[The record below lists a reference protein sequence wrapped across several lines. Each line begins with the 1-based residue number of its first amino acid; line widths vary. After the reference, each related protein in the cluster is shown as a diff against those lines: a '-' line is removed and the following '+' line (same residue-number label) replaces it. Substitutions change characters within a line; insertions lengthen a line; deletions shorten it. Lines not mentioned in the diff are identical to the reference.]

1 MSNTIARR
9 IYDFLKDFPPYNI
22 IPSAELHKISEN
34 VRVQYYESGQSI
46 FNVGD
51 TSKEYIFVLNQ
62 GAVQLCREENGS
74 LRIYNKCDE
83 GDTFG
88 IRQVFGD
95 DKYFFQALAEEE
107 SLIYAIPVMLIKPL
121 LHRFPKFTLY
131 LANSFAVNTRQFNAP
146 EIQTAKTEAI
156 SDLINTQIYLS
167 RLATPGSIRKAI
179 TCTAEETVQQAAKRM
194 TLKRISTIVVV
205 DPNQKP
211 LGILSDST
219 LRKKIGLGKFNP
231 QEPVGQIM
239 TTPASCIKPNTS
251 LADIQIQLI
260 RQRVRS
266 VCVTEDGTPN
276 TPLIGIISEHDL
288 IIAHGF
294 NPAVILREIQNAD
307 GIETLKTMMER
318 SEDLLST
325 YLEREVNVEFVAN
338 IFAELYDALTVKCIE
353 ISIEEVKEDIKNTEG
368 IDITQYNFCWLTL
381 GSGGRREQMLRT
393 DQDNALIFESV
404 VSGQWSGVSNISLLN
419 TDIEKAPPFYTNA
432 EAGNISLLNT
442 DHRPLTTEQIQ
453 NVFLQLA
460 ISVTAKLNAVGFNY
474 CKGNMMARN
483 PEYCLSADEWQ
494 KLFVNWIDTANEE
507 SMLKSKIFF
516 DFRPVYGKFEL
527 ASSLRFQVLKA
538 ASENSLFLALLSK
551 SSLLTSPPL
560 GFFRNFLL
568 EKTGENKNS
577 LNIKN
582 RAMVPITDA
591 VRVLSLSLSIEE
603 VSTIQRLQKL
613 IELDSNNAEIYKEII
628 VAYEILMRFR
638 AMNGLKQGTGG
649 RYVYPE
655 QLNKLERILLRHS
668 FIPIEGLQNIIK
680 LRFTGQ
686 I

>member
-1 MSNTIARR
+1 MTNTISRR

-22 IPSAELHKISEN
+22 ITAAELHTISEN
-34 VRVQYYESGQSI
+34 VRVQYFEAGQSV

-51 TSKEYIFVLNQ
+51 TSKEFIFVLNQ

-74 LRIYNKCDE
+74 LKIYNKCDE

-107 SLIYAIPVMLIKPL
+107 SLIYAIPVALIKPL

-131 LANSFAVNTRQFNAP
+131 LANSFAANTRQFNAP
-146 EIQTAKTEAI
+146 EIQTAKTEVI

-167 RLATPGSIRKAI
+167 RLATPSSIRKAV

-194 TLKRISTIVVV
+194 TLKHISTIVVI
-205 DPNQKP
+205 DEEHKP

-219 LRKKIGLGKFNP
+219 IRKKIGLGKFNP
-231 QEPVGQIM
+231 EERVGHIM
-239 TTPASCIKPNTS
+239 TTPASCIKPNTT

-266 VCVTEDGTPN
+266 VCVTEDGTPH
-276 TPLIGIISEHDL
+276 TSLIGIISEHDL

-307 GIETLKTMMER
+307 SVDTLKTMMER
-318 SEDLLST
+318 SADLLST

-368 IDITQYNFCWLTL
+368 IDITQYNFCWLAL

-393 DQDNALIFESV
+393 DQDNALIFEH
-404 VSGQWSGVSNISLLN
+404 ISEFGIRN
-419 TDIEKAPPFYTNA
+419 SETDSK
-432 EAGNISLLNT
+432 T
-442 DHRPLTTEQIQ
+442 DSETHIPNSEIR
-453 NVFLQLA
+453 NSFLQLA
-460 ISVTAKLNAVGFNY
+460 ISVTAKLNAVGFDY

-483 PEYCLSADEWQ
+483 PEYCLGTEEWQ
-494 KLFVNWIDTANEE
+494 KLFLHWIDIPNEE
-507 SMLKSKIFF
+507 SMLKCKIFF
-516 DFRPVYGKFEL
+516 DFRPVYGKFDL
-527 ASSLRFQVLKA
+527 ASHLRTEVLQAVSK
-538 ASENSLFLALLSK
+538 NSLFLTLLSK

-568 EKTGENKNS
+568 EKTGENKNA

-603 VSTIQRLQKL
+603 VSTLQRLQKL
-613 IELDSNNAEIYKEII
+613 IELDSQNAEIYKEII
-628 VAYEILMRFR
+628 GAYEILMRFR
-638 AMNGLKQGTGG
+638 AMNGLKQGNGG

-668 FIPIEGLQNIIK
+668 FIPIEGLQNIIR

>member
-1 MSNTIARR
+1 MTNTISRR

-22 IPSAELHKISEN
+22 IPAAELHAISEN
-34 VRVQYYESGQSI
+34 VSVQYFEAGQSV

-51 TSKEYIFVLNQ
+51 ASREFIFVLNQ
-62 GAVQLCREENGS
+62 GAVQLCREEKGS
-74 LRIYNKCDE
+74 LKIYNKCDE

-107 SLIYAIPVMLIKPL
+107 SLIYAIPVALIKPL

-146 EIQTAKTEAI
+146 EIQTAKTEVI

-167 RLATPGSIRKAI
+167 RLATPSSIRKAV
-179 TCTAEETVQQAAKRM
+179 TCTAAETVQQAAKRM
-194 TLKRISTIVVV
+194 TLKRISTIVVI
-205 DPNQKP
+205 DEEHKP

-219 LRKKIGLGKFNP
+219 IRKKIGLGKFNP
-231 QEPVGQIM
+231 EEPVGHIM
-239 TTPASCIKPNTS
+239 TTPASCIKPDTT

-266 VCVTEDGTPN
+266 VCVTEDGTPR

-294 NPAVILREIQNAD
+294 NPAVILREIQNAYSVD
-307 GIETLKTMMER
+307 TLKTMMER
-318 SEDLLST
+318 SADLLST

-353 ISIEEVKEDIKNTEG
+353 ISIEEVKEGIKNTEG
-368 IDITQYNFCWLTL
+368 IDITQYNFCWLAL

-393 DQDNALIFESV
+393 DQDNALIFEH
-404 VSGQWSGVSNISLLN
+404 ISEFGIPN
-419 TDIEKAPPFYTNA
+419 SETDSETRIPNSEIRN
-432 EAGNISLLNT
+432 S
-442 DHRPLTTEQIQ
+442 
-453 NVFLQLA
+453 FLQLA
-460 ISVTAKLNAVGFNY
+460 ISVTAKLNAVGFDY

-483 PEYCLSADEWQ
+483 PEYCLGTEEWQ
-494 KLFVNWIDTANEE
+494 KLFLHWIDTPNEE
-507 SMLKSKIFF
+507 SMLKCKIFF
-516 DFRPVYGKFEL
+516 DFRPVYGKFDL
-527 ASSLRFQVLKA
+527 ASHLRTEVLQAVSK
-538 ASENSLFLALLSK
+538 NSLFLTLLSK

-568 EKTGENKNS
+568 EKTGENKNA

-591 VRVLSLSLSIEE
+591 VRVLSLSLSVGEI
-603 VSTIQRLQKL
+603 STLQRLQKL
-613 IELDSNNAEIYKEII
+613 IELDSQNAEIYKEII
-628 VAYEILMRFR
+628 GAYEILMRFR
-638 AMNGLKQGTGG
+638 AMNGLKQGNGG

-668 FIPIEGLQNIIK
+668 FIPIEGLQNIIR

>member
-1 MSNTIARR
+1 MANTISRR

-22 IPSAELHKISEN
+22 IPSAELHTISKN
-34 VRVQYYESGQSI
+34 VSVQYFEAGQSV

-51 TSKEYIFVLNQ
+51 ASKEFIYVLNQ
-62 GAVQLCREENGS
+62 GAIQLCREENGS

-88 IRQVFGD
+88 IRQVFGE
-95 DKYFFQALAEEE
+95 DKYFFQAVAEEE
-107 SLIYAIPVMLIKPL
+107 SLIYAIPVLLIKPL

-167 RLATPGSIRKAI
+167 RLATPNSIRKAV
-179 TCTAEETVQQAAKRM
+179 TCTADETVQQAAKRM
-194 TLKRISTIVVV
+194 TLKRISTIVVI
-205 DPNQKP
+205 DAENKP

-219 LRKKIGLGKFNP
+219 IRKKIGLGKFNP
-231 QEPVGQIM
+231 EEPVGHIM

-266 VCVTEDGTPN
+266 VCVTEDGTPH
-276 TPLIGIISEHDL
+276 TSLIGIISEHDL

-307 GIETLKTMMER
+307 SVDTLKTMMER
-318 SEDLLST
+318 SADLLST

-353 ISIEEVKEDIKNTEG
+353 LSIEEVKEDIKISEG

-393 DQDNALIFESV
+393 DQDNALIFEHISTSEFK
-404 VSGQWSGVSNISLLN
+404 VSE
-419 TDIEKAPPFYTNA
+419 TDSDTQNPKPEIRNA
-432 EAGNISLLNT
+432 
-442 DHRPLTTEQIQ
+442 
-453 NVFLQLA
+453 FLQLA
-460 ISVTAKLNAVGFNY
+460 HSITAKLKAVGFDY

-483 PEYCLSADEWQ
+483 PEYCLSTEEWK
-494 KLFVNWIDTANEE
+494 KLFLHWIDIPNEG
-507 SMLKSKIFF
+507 SMLKCKIFF
-516 DFRPVYGKFEL
+516 DFRPVFGKFEL
-527 ASSLRFQVLKA
+527 ASNLRIEVLKI

-568 EKTGENKNS
+568 EKTGENKNA

-603 VSTIQRLQKL
+603 VSTLQRLQKL
-613 IELDSNNAEIYKEII
+613 IELDSQNAEIYKEII
-628 VAYEILMRFR
+628 GAYEILMRFR
-638 AMNGLKQGTGG
+638 AMNGLKQGNGG

-655 QLNKLERILLRHS
+655 ELNKLERILLRHS
-668 FIPIEGLQNIIK
+668 FIPIEGLQNIIR